1 MERKI
6 RGLKITALMFLVNR
20 IKAINLRIIKIIIII
35 NNGLKR
41 WLKVFIKKT
50 FKIFKKKNSKWKQ
63 H

>member
-1 MERKI
+1 
-6 RGLKITALMFLVNR
+6 MFLVNW
-20 IKAINLRIIKIIIII
+20 IKTINLRIIKIIIII